1 MCMVIGEGCVLTAS
15 GEREPMRKLYIS
27 TLIVIGLLAYY
38 AFSQTTG
45 MPIDLARQLES
56 PDPSERAKAFEALVR
71 LPAVLQTSAG
81 IQAIVKLLQ
90 RETALIEST
99 LRDSNGKVGV
109 SEKYGEGYGEY
120 YSKVLGLL
128 ATIGN
133 KNDPEV
139 LDILARAVYE
149 ADSGFAVE
157 LAKTKGIQ
165 ILPAIF
171 DLCKKPLVGSRM
183 QGIEMLGT
191 IVHENKA
198 LSAAAKT
205 QMKTAVSAALRDAD
219 GAVRQSA
226 TAVLGEIGDARD
238 ISDLEMVAKND
249 KGVLLESG
257 ERRYFLRDAAAKAIV
272 KIRQRSTTR

>member
-1 MCMVIGEGCVLTAS
+1 MVIGEGCVLTAS

-56 PDPSERAKAFEALVR
+56 PDPSERAKAFEVLAR

-90 RETALIEST
+90 REKALIEST

-219 GAVRQSA
+219 GAVRQ
-226 TAVLGEIGDARD
+226 
-238 ISDLEMVAKND
+238 
-249 KGVLLESG
+249 
-257 ERRYFLRDAAAKAIV
+257 
-272 KIRQRSTTR
+272 